1 MELLAAEH
9 NSKEH
14 DDGALRDQVT
24 IMGHR
29 VALILVHDKPLKY
42 P

>member
-9 NSKEH
+9 DSKEP
-14 DDGALRDQVT
+14 DDGALKGWVT

-29 VALILVHDKPLKY
+29 VALILVHNLIF
-42 P
+42 